1 LHEIIFS
8 LNKQLQAA
16 IKHLSEKDE
25 IMASI
30 INQVGSCGIT
40 RRKNYYK
47 ALVHSIMAQQISVKA
62 SQSIAKKF
70 YQLIGQKLKPSNV
83 LKFSIEELRTVGLS
97 IQKATYIRDLSEKF
111 AQNENIY
118 NHLGQYSDEEAIMK
132 LTEVKGIG
140 LWTAQMFLI
149 FSLGRLDILPLD
161 DVGFQNAFQKYYKM
175 KKRPS
180 PKYLERMSKKWSPYR
195 SVAVWYLW
203 EAFDRTIM

>member
-1 LHEIIFS
+1 M
-8 LNKQLQAA
+8 NKQLQTA
-16 IKHLSEKDE
+16 IEYLSTKDE
-25 IMASI
+25 VMALI
-30 INQVGSCGIT
+30 IKNVGDCRISKS
-40 RRKNYYK
+40 RNYYK

-70 YQLIGQKLKPSNV
+70 YKLIDDKLQPDNV
-83 LKFSIEELRTVGLS
+83 LMYSIEELRTVGLS

-111 AQNENIY
+111 ALNENIY
-118 NHLGQYSDEEAIMK
+118 SHLGQFSDEEVIVK

-140 LWTAQMFLI
+140 VWTAQMFLI
-149 FSLGRLDILPLD
+149 FSLGRLDVLPLD

-203 EAFDRTIM
+203 EAFDQAIM

>member
-1 LHEIIFS
+1 MNI
-8 LNKQLQAA
+8 QLQTA

-25 IMASI
+25 VMASI
-30 INQVGSCGIT
+30 ISQVGSCGIT
-40 RRKNYYK
+40 HRKNYYK

-62 SQSIAKKF
+62 SQSIAKRF
-70 YQLIGQKLKPSNV
+70 YQLIGQKLEPSNV
-83 LKFSIEELRTVGLS
+83 LKHSIDELRSVGLS

-140 LWTAQMFLI
+140 IWTAQMFLI

-180 PKYLERMSKKWSPYR
+180 PNYLEKMSKKWSPYR

-203 EAFDRTIM
+203 EAFDRAIM

>member
-1 LHEIIFS
+1 M
-8 LNKQLQAA
+8 NKQLQTA
-16 IKHLSEKDE
+16 IEYLSTKDE
-25 IMASI
+25 VMALI
-30 INQVGSCGIT
+30 IKNVGDCRISKS
-40 RRKNYYK
+40 RNYYK

-70 YQLIGQKLKPSNV
+70 YKLIDDKLQPDNV
-83 LKFSIEELRTVGLS
+83 LMYSIEELRTVGLS

-111 AQNENIY
+111 ALNENIY
-118 NHLGQYSDEEAIMK
+118 SHLGQFSDEEVIMK

-140 LWTAQMFLI
+140 VWTAQMFLI
-149 FSLGRLDILPLD
+149 FSLGRLDVLPLD

-203 EAFDRTIM
+203 EAFDQAIM

>member
-1 LHEIIFS
+1 M
-8 LNKQLQAA
+8 NKQLQTA
-16 IKHLSEKDE
+16 IEYLSGKDE
-25 IMASI
+25 IMALI
-30 INQVGSCGIT
+30 IKNVGDCGISKS
-40 RRKNYYK
+40 RNYYK

-70 YQLIGQKLKPSNV
+70 YKLIDDKLQPDNV
-83 LKFSIEELRTVGLS
+83 LMHSIEELRTVGLS

-111 AQNENIY
+111 ALNENIY
-118 NHLGQYSDEEAIMK
+118 SHLGQFSDEEVIVK

-140 LWTAQMFLI
+140 VWTAQMFLI
-149 FSLGRLDILPLD
+149 FSLGRLDVLPLD

-203 EAFDRTIM
+203 EAFDKSIM

>member
-1 LHEIIFS
+1 MHEIIFS

>member
-1 LHEIIFS
+1 
-8 LNKQLQAA
+8 LNKQLQTA
-16 IKHLSEKDE
+16 IKHLSERDE
-25 IMASI
+25 TMASI
-30 INQVGSCGIT
+30 IGQVGSCGIT

-70 YQLIGQKLKPSNV
+70 YQLIEQKLEPRNM
-83 LKFSIEELRTVGLS
+83 LNYSIEELRTVGLS

-111 AQNENIY
+111 ALNENIY
-118 NHLGQYSDEEAIMK
+118 NHLGQHSDQEVIVK

-140 LWTAQMFLI
+140 IWTAQMFLI
-149 FSLGRLDILPLD
+149 FSLGRLDVLPLD
-161 DVGFQNAFQKYYKM
+161 DVGFQNAFQKYYKL

-203 EAFDRTIM
+203 EAFDKSIM

>member
-1 LHEIIFS
+1 
-8 LNKQLQAA
+8 
-16 IKHLSEKDE
+16 
-25 IMASI
+25 MASI
-30 INQVGSCGIT
+30 IGQVGSCGIT

-70 YQLIGQKLKPSNV
+70 YQLIGQKLEPSNV

-111 AQNENIY
+111 DANENIY

-149 FSLGRLDILPLD
+149 FSLGRLEILPLD

-203 EAFDRTIM
+203 EAFDRAIM